1 MSVAVQA
8 KLKQDVLR
16 QKAKT
21 PERRCWPLRLRNQG
35 HLPKSE
41 AVACREFVVA
51 EWCSGVVGGARV
63 YRQISVGTYRD
74 SISDTYNTA
83 YYTV

>member
-41 AVACREFVVA
+41 AVACREFVV
-51 EWCSGVVGGARV
+51 ETKQHGARV

-74 SISDTYNTA
+74 SIFDTYNTA